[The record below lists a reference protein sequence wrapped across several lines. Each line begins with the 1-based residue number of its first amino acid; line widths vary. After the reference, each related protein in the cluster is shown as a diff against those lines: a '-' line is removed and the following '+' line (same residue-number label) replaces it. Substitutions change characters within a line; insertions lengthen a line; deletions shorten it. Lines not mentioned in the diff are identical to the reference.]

1 MVQKPISVNPFDSL
15 SSAVELME
23 EYQVWDLPVVDS
35 SNILVGLLHLHPAVK
50 ALLN

>member
-1 MVQKPISVNPFDSL
+1 
-15 SSAVELME
+15 ME

-35 SNILVGLLHLHPAVK
+35 SNILVDFSSPPAVK